1 MIPIPLNL
9 RGIIAVS
16 ILLTVMTI
24 VYIQMN
30 SKGKFE
36 YEKTTGKI
44 LYLEKELG
52 QLPVRHVG
60 KYRYL
65 QVDGYKY
72 PFEIFVGNES
82 GDFKPK
88 FEQIDNLKPG
98 DIITVF
104 YYETEHT
111 RSEALNR
118 FIQFI
123 DKKNESFFERG
134 SSSKTLGVVLICFC
148 VLMVAGGIVLWR
160 LKKINF

>member
-104 YYETEHT
+104 YYETEH
-111 RSEALNR
+111 
-118 FIQFI
+118 
-123 DKKNESFFERG
+123 
-134 SSSKTLGVVLICFC
+134 
-148 VLMVAGGIVLWR
+148 
-160 LKKINF
+160 